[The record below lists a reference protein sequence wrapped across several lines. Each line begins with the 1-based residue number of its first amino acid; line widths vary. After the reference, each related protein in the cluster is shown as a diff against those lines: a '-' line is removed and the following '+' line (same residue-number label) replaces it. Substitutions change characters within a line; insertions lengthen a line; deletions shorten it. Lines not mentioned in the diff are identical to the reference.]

1 MNLDHLVIAVTD
13 LARAVE
19 DYRTLGFTVAMGG
32 RHPGRTSHNAL
43 VVFDDGAYLE
53 LIAWAEPGPAERWY
67 LAHAKHGDGLMDYAL
82 VPDDIAQSIQDAKS
96 RGVPLTGPV
105 DGGRL
110 RPDGV
115 EVKWR
120 TGRQATFDLPFLCG
134 DVTPREL
141 RVPEGAARRHA
152 NGATGVARV
161 AVAVHDLDVSIA
173 RYTGLLGHAAEMG
186 APESV
191 TALGVRMATAQVGAT
206 AIVLMSPQAGGGALP
221 RFAAELAARL
231 AGRGEGPHAVSLR
244 TASPTRRR
252 LDPAL
257 THGVPME
264 LA

>member
-1 MNLDHLVIAVTD
+1 MNFDHVVIAVTD
-13 LARAVE
+13 LTRAVE
-19 DYRTLGFTVAMGG
+19 DYRALGFTVAIGG
-32 RHPGRTSHNAL
+32 RHPGRTSRNAL

-53 LIAWAEPGPAERWY
+53 LIAWAEPGPSERWY
-67 LAHAKHGDGLMDYAL
+67 LAHARHGDGLMDFAL
-82 VPDDIAQSIQDAKS
+82 VPDDIKQSIQEAKS

-120 TGRQATFDLPFLCG
+120 TGRQSTFDLPFLCG

-141 RVPEGAARRHA
+141 RVPEGEVRQHA

-161 AVAVHDLDVSIA
+161 AVAVRDLDVSIA
-173 RYTGLLGHAAEMG
+173 RYTALLGNAAEMG
-186 APESV
+186 SPENV
-191 TALGVRMATAQVGAT
+191 PALGVRMATAQFGAT
-206 AIVLMSPQAGGGALP
+206 AIVLTSPQTGEGALP

-244 TASPTRRR
+244 TSSGTRRR